1 MSDEQSLVQP
11 PPVTEEWLANRMV
24 SVRRVDRGGTPTVFV
39 HGLGGSALNWT
50 DLGQLM
56 AGRLDSW
63 AIDLP
68 GFGWSPPP
76 RDGNYSLPGH
86 ASAVRDLITERIG
99 SPVHL
104 FGNSMGGAIS
114 VLLAA
119 RHPELIRSLTLI
131 SPALPGG
138 RITKNNVHLP
148 VIAVP
153 GAGERIVSRYL
164 QVPADLR
171 ARATVEVC
179 FGDMDRMHP
188 QRMDEAIE
196 EVKRRDKLSYPADA
210 FAQSTRGLIQAM
222 LGRKGVDLQ
231 KAVSKI
237 TAPTLLLYGRRDRL
251 VDPRN
256 SSKLAASFR
265 DARVVII
272 PDSGHVAQMEHP
284 EMVAGVWRDLIGS
297 PRPQVAVEP
306 S

>member
-1 MSDEQSLVQP
+1 MPDESPLAQP
-11 PPVTEEWLANRMV
+11 PPVTEEWLDNRMV
-24 SVRRVDRGGTPTVFV
+24 TVRRVAEGGTPAVFV

-50 DLGQLM
+50 DLGRLM

-63 AIDLP
+63 AVDLP

-76 RDGNYSLPGH
+76 RDGNYSMPGH
-86 ASAVRDLITERIG
+86 ASAVRDLIIERIG
-99 SPVHL
+99 GPVHL

-119 RHPELIRSLTLI
+119 RHPELVRSLTLV

-171 ARATVEVC
+171 ARATIEVC
-179 FGDMDRMHP
+179 FGDMERMHP
-188 QRMDEAIE
+188 QRMEEAIA
-196 EVKRRDKLSYPADA
+196 EVQRRDTLSYPADA
-210 FAQSTRGLIQAM
+210 FARSTRGLIQAM

-231 KAVSKI
+231 GAMAKVA
-237 TAPTLLLYGRRDRL
+237 APTLLLYGRRDRL

-256 SSKLAASFR
+256 APKLAANFR
-265 DARVVII
+265 DARVVVI

-297 PRPQVAVEP
+297 PRPNALAER

>member
-1 MSDEQSLVQP
+1 
-11 PPVTEEWLANRMV
+11 
-24 SVRRVDRGGTPTVFV
+24 
-39 HGLGGSALNWT
+39 
-50 DLGQLM
+50 
-56 AGRLDSW
+56 
-63 AIDLP
+63 
-68 GFGWSPPP
+68 
-76 RDGNYSLPGH
+76 
-86 ASAVRDLITERIG
+86 
-99 SPVHL
+99 
-104 FGNSMGGAIS
+104 MGGAIS

-138 RITKNNVHLP
+138 RITKNNMHLP

-171 ARATVEVC
+171 ARATIEVC

-188 QRMDEAIE
+188 QRMAEAVE
-196 EVKRRDKLSYPADA
+196 EVKRRDTLSYPADA
-210 FAQSTRGLIQAM
+210 FARSTRGLIQAM

-231 KAVSKI
+231 GAVGKV

-256 SSKLAASFR
+256 APKLAAGFN
-265 DARVVII
+265 DARVVVI

-297 PRPQVAVEP
+297 PRPQVAAD
-306 S
+306 SS